1 MNNIISNSTYYH
13 HPSCKVF
20 FELVGLFSN
29 HFKTYKVFKTL
40 QEITFNTTIMKTLG
54 YIFFSLLLISCG
66 NNSAETNDK
75 NASEETEE
83 HHEEEGIQLSLAQA
97 EALDLK
103 VDTLTHRNMSGFV
116 EANGTL
122 EVPPQ
127 NEATVT
133 TIVGANVVKIEVI
146 EGDEVKQGEVVAYL
160 SHPNII
166 QLQTD
171 YLEAFHNQQYLEKE
185 YKRQKKLYEGGVGSG
200 MNFQKAEADYQ
211 AKKGLVSGL
220 KSKLKLLNINL
231 SNLEKGNIQERV
243 ALRSPIEGAVQK
255 VEVKTGQY
263 VQPQTDLF
271 EIINTHHVHADL
283 MVYEKD
289 VHKIAVDQK
298 IKFTVQSL
306 PETELSASIYSISKT
321 FEESPK
327 AVHVHA
333 EIENKKGNLIPGM
346 YIQGRILTENST
358 TLAIPESAVV
368 KNGDRFYI
376 YKAEKNENEW
386 SFSPLEVKTGKTNSG
401 WTAIQL
407 LEKQPQETQ
416 FAFNNA
422 YYLQAEAEKG
432 EGGGHHH

>member
-1 MNNIISNSTYYH
+1 MNNINSSLTNH
-13 HPSCKVF
+13 HPSYKVF
-20 FELVGLFSN
+20 SDLVGIFFN
-29 HFKTYKVFKTL
+29 HIKTYKVIKTL

-54 YIFFSLLLISCG
+54 YLFFSLFLISCG
-66 NNSAETNDK
+66 NNSAEEKENSTTQK
-75 NASEETEE
+75 KEE
-83 HHEEEGIQLSLAQA
+83 HHEEEGIHFSFEQA
-97 EALDLK
+97 KDLGLK
-103 VDTLTHRNMSGFV
+103 VDALTHRNMSDFV

-146 EGDEVKQGEVVAYL
+146 EGDEVQQGQVVAYL

-171 YLEAFHNQQYLEKE
+171 YLEAFHNQKYLEKE
-185 YKRQKKLYEGGVGSG
+185 YQRQKKLYEGGVGSG

-220 KSKLKLLNINL
+220 KSKLKFLNINL
-231 SNLEKGNIQERV
+231 NNLEKGNIQERV

-289 VHKIAVDQK
+289 VHKIAKGQK

-306 PETELSASIYSISKT
+306 PETELTASIYSISKT

-346 YIQGRILTENST
+346 YIQGKILTEKST
-358 TLAIPESAVV
+358 TTAIPESAIV

-386 SFSPLEVKTGKTNSG
+386 NFSPLEVKTGKTDGS

-407 LEKQPQETQ
+407 IEKQPKATL

-422 YYLQAEAEKG
+422 YYLQAEGGKG